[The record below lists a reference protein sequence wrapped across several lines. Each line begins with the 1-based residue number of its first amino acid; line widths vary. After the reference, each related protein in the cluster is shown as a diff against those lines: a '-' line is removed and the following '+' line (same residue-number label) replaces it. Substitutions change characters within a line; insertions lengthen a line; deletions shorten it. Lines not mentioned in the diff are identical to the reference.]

1 MYDRGIKIIKEVT
14 MKRIDIRITDEVKQ
28 KLEELAKEEHRSMT
42 EEIVYLIEKRYE
54 ELVP

>member
-1 MYDRGIKIIKEVT
+1 
-14 MKRIDIRITDEVKQ
+14 MKRIDIRISEEVKQ